1 MSILKLLTRSVVVGL
16 TLSIAFP
23 ASAAYKP
30 RNRRPPTTR
39 ITHTA
44 TRDTCNGQDI
54 LVTPIAPQDHVAEFG
69 QTPKTPLTLAWSV
82 SERGAK
88 PTATPTASRKLNLKV
103 DIYRMGQTQSFLTTA
118 PATQIANGR
127 WQASLSEPLPIGQY
141 AWKLTNDCGQSV
153 TNLTALQEFEVSALP
168 LSVERAITAAK
179 TPIQRSAIYAE
190 SGFWYNALDE
200 ALRSDT
206 PQALTDL
213 QNFAETDIKPQP
225 CP

>member
-1 MSILKLLTRSVVVGL
+1 MAILKQATSTLLLGL
-16 TLSIAFP
+16 FLSIALP
-23 ASAAYKP
+23 AMAAYKP
-30 RNRRPPTTR
+30 RKGRPPKTR

-44 TRDTCNGQDI
+44 TRDTCNSQDI
-54 LVTPIAPQDHVAEFG
+54 LVAPIEPQDHVAEFG
-69 QTPKTPLTLAWSV
+69 QTPKTQLTLAWSA

-88 PTATPTASRKLNLKV
+88 PTASRQLNLKV
-103 DIYRMGQTQSFLTTA
+103 DIYRMGETQSFLTTV

-127 WQASLSEPLPIGQY
+127 WQASLSESLPIGQY
-141 AWKLTNDCGQSV
+141 AWKLTNDCGPSA

-179 TPIQRSAIYAE
+179 TPAQRSAIYAE

-200 ALRSDT
+200 ALRSDP

-213 QNFAETDIKPQP
+213 QKFAEADIKK
-225 CP
+225 